1 MGICCLLGGRQSE
14 TAVQLPRN
22 KAVRKSTS
30 SVLSVTVEGESQILD
45 SFVLKELIQSCPESA
60 KLYDWTLKYSTSKH
74 GIAMQ
79 TFYMNVKG
87 TSTTILLVRDMKKCV
102 FGAYCAEEWMLNKH
116 IRSPKGTTR
125 FYGTHESFVFTV
137 TPIGEL
143 NIYRAARLNTTFQ
156 SSSKIQISIGVG
168 DDAALILR
176 ENFSKCDTYSSSTFN
191 SPPLVGSEKAVD
203 FDVDTVEVWG
213 ISTCSGS

>member
-1 MGICCLLGGRQSE
+1 MGICCLTRGRQSE
-14 TAVQLPRN
+14 AEVQLPGN
-22 KAVRKSTS
+22 TAVRRITS
-30 SVLSVTVEGESQILD
+30 SALSITVEGESQILD
-45 SFVLKELIQSCPESA
+45 SCALKELIQNCPESA
-60 KLYDWTLKYSTSKH
+60 KLYDWTLKYSTTKH

-102 FGAYCAEEWMLNKH
+102 FGAYCAEEWMFDKL
-116 IRSPKGTTR
+116 RPKGATR
-125 FYGTHESFVFTV
+125 FYGTHENFVFTV

-156 SSSKIQISIGVG
+156 SSSPIQISIGVG
-168 DDAALILR
+168 NDAALILR

-213 ISTCSGS
+213 TSTCSGS